1 MAGVILSRSKYA
13 EKPYYITNMS
23 INIYSLEELCYYIY
37 NNICLLYT
45 SDAADEL

>member
-23 INIYSLEELCYYIY
+23 INIYSLEELCLSLIH
-37 NNICLLYT
+37 I
-45 SDAADEL
+45 

>member
-23 INIYSLEELCYYIY
+23 INIYSLEAVS
-37 NNICLLYT
+37 YT
-45 SDAADEL
+45 HLTLPTTPYV

>member
-23 INIYSLEELCYYIY
+23 IYTHWKNYVITYI
-37 NNICLLYT
+37 IIFI
-45 SDAADEL
+45 